1 MTHTKLITIAA
12 GAVVVLAGLSTT
24 PRRADG
30 QLLGAIKKQAQ
41 EKAKEKKAEQNK
53 KVLDATGKAVDSSL
67 TKTTRVEDRVVERAG
82 SIADTAINKTER
94 GVTGAAHSLTGK
106 GGASE
111 DARIRAQLD
120 SGRLVLPSLGF
131 AAGSTE
137 PDGAG
142 AAQLARVAKAM
153 LATSATYLIE
163 SHVADASDAAANQS
177 LSEKRGAAVKAKLV
191 ADGVPAGRMFVM
203 SYGSQR
209 PAANGANSRIEIAK
223 MQ

>member
-1 MTHTKLITIAA
+1 MTHTRLITIAV
-12 GAVVVLAGLSTT
+12 GAFLVAGLTSV
-24 PRRADG
+24 PRRAEG
-30 QLLGAIKKQAQ
+30 QLLGAIKKQAADKVKQ
-41 EKAKEKKAEQNK
+41 KKEEHDK
-53 KVLDATGKAVDSSL
+53 KVLDATGKVVDSSL
-67 TKTTRVEDRVVERAG
+67 TKAERPADKAVDAAG
-82 SIADTAINKTER
+82 SIVDTAMNKTER
-94 GVTGAAHSLTGK
+94 GVSGAAHSLTAR
-106 GGASE
+106 GGAGE

-120 SGRLVLPSLGF
+120 SGRLVLPALGF
-131 AAGSTE
+131 AAGTPE
-137 PDGAG
+137 PNGAG

-163 SHVADASDAAANQS
+163 SHVAEGSDPAANQA

-191 ADGVPAGRMFVM
+191 ADGVPAGRLFVM

>member
-1 MTHTKLITIAA
+1 MTHTRLFMIAA
-12 GAVVVLAGLSTT
+12 GAIVVAGLTT
-24 PRRADG
+24 VPRRADA
-30 QLLGAIKKQAQ
+30 QLLGAIKKQAADKVKQ
-41 EKAKEKKAEQNK
+41 KKDDQDK

-67 TKTTRVEDRVVERAG
+67 TKTGRAEDKVVERAG
-82 SIADTAINKTER
+82 SIADTAMNKTER
-94 GVTGAAHSLTGK
+94 GVSGAAHSLTGK

-111 DARIRAQLD
+111 DARIRTQLD
-120 SGRLVLPSLGF
+120 SGRLVLPALGF
-131 AAGSTE
+131 AAGGSE
-137 PDGAG
+137 PNGAG

-163 SHVADASDAAANQS
+163 SHVADGSDAAANQA

-191 ADGVPAGRMFVM
+191 ADGVPAGRLFVM

-209 PAANGANSRIEIAK
+209 PAANGASSRIEIAK

>member
-1 MTHTKLITIAA
+1 MTQTRLITIAA
-12 GAVVVLAGLSTT
+12 SAFLLAGLAAV
-24 PRRADG
+24 PRRAEG
-30 QLLGAIKKQAQ
+30 QLLGAIKKQAADKVKQ
-41 EKAKEKKAEQNK
+41 KKDEQDK
-53 KVLDATGKAVDSSL
+53 KVLDATGKVVDSSL
-67 TKTTRVEDRVVERAG
+67 TKTGRGTEKVVDAAG
-82 SIADTAINKTER
+82 SIVDTAMNKTER
-94 GVTGAAHSLTGK
+94 GVSGAAHSLTGK

-120 SGRLVLPSLGF
+120 SGRLVLPGLGF
-131 AAGSTE
+131 AAGSAE
-137 PDGAG
+137 PNGAG
-142 AAQLARVAKAM
+142 AAQLAHVAKAM

-163 SHVADASDAAANQS
+163 SHVAEGSDAASNQA

-191 ADGVPAGRMFVM
+191 ADGVPAGRLFVM